1 MKTIKQTAKG
11 GKHVGIFFHVDK
23 KCTVITTVDP
33 DSIKRGDLAYDKH
46 GRMICRAVYN
56 PADGDPAYDVKYE
69 VTKLL
74 DSVSTKPAEPEE
86 ITDMDYND
94 PVDENGLSDE
104 PVAGV

>member
-33 DSIKRGDLAYDKH
+33 DSMKRGDLAFDKA
-46 GRMICRAVYN
+46 GRMI
-56 PADGDPAYDVKYE
+56 GDPAYDVKYE

-94 PVDENGLSDE
+94 PVDEDGLSDE